1 MLVNQVHFEMSVNS
15 CFTCP
20 KLLDNLQAK
29 QNIVQNFLKINEAES
44 QEKQVGMDSDGEDE
58 IVEDA
63 VPKAEKAKVSEVV
76 AKVSLSTFF
85 KSCF

>member
-15 CFTCP
+15 RFTCP